1 MAKRRRSGKKS
12 RGGFFR
18 SSRRS
23 GGRRGGGGDRFWGQV
38 LGGFAYGGLRE
49 RLSNALAPVTSSV
62 AGPLGNL
69 ADEAVIGVVA
79 WQVAKRSKPG
89 MIKDFAKAALTI
101 ESARAG
107 EVVLGGLAPS
117 AGSTGPFLMAT
128 VR

>member
-49 RLSNALAPVTSSV
+49 RLSN
-62 AGPLGNL
+62 
-69 ADEAVIGVVA
+69 AVIGVVA